1 MTIRGLM
8 LGKTRPKAE
17 SCDNP
22 LEMEETIFINAA

>member
-1 MTIRGLM
+1 M
-8 LGKTRPKAE
+8 LRKTRPKAE